1 MTFQSR
7 AIQLAEPICA
17 ITTVS
22 SGHSH
27 STLNETSFENQ
38 EVSTTNV
45 VAGCMKGCSEAGR
58 GLSLSFHFSLSVRDL
73 WWQRMAVDH
82 AEPGTPLCGTEEKKT
97 GLSG

>member
-7 AIQLAEPICA
+7 AIQLAEPVCA

-22 SGHSH
+22 SGHAH

-45 VAGCMKGCSEAGR
+45 VGGYMKGCVGS
-58 GLSLSFHFSLSVRDL
+58 
-73 WWQRMAVDH
+73 WQRSFSFPPFFSCRERPLV
-82 AEPGTPLCGTEEKKT
+82 AENGSGSCGTQEKKT